1 MLAWE
6 FIYQK
11 NRNSVTYERDDQLL
25 REVKYNKYNKKLKTT
40 VWWFYRTGQLKS
52 FMLGP
57 YYYWSAYYWSGVVL
71 SMAHRQGAHR
81 HNMDNSLPAFD

>member
-40 VWWFYRTGQLKS
+40 VNHLCQDLTITGVLIT
-52 FMLGP
+52 
-57 YYYWSAYYWSGVVL
+57 GVEL
-71 SMAHRQGAHR
+71 C
-81 HNMDNSLPAFD
+81 